1 MRNTHSKHYVSY
13 ISEHAYSMP
22 STTESLGVTLA
33 DAKETISC
41 LSKRNEKLSNR
52 NTKLK
57 TKVKS
62 LQESLSGTVPQHP
75 ITNSICILSLI
86 SPICFIPIPKLM
98 WQSEISQEFKKACKY
113 QQRTERDKFVLFL
126 TLKGIVSRDE

>member
-1 MRNTHSKHYVSY
+1 
-13 ISEHAYSMP
+13 MP

-41 LSKRNEKLSNR
+41 LSKRNEKLSKR